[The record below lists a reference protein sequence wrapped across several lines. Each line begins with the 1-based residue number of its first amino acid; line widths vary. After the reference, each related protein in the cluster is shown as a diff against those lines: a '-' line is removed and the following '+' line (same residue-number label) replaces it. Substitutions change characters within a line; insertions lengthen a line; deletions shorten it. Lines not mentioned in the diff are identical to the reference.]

1 MTVPWHEM
9 TALALGGAID
19 SGEIDPVA
27 LTEHYLAR
35 IADADKD
42 HTVYIR
48 ATPERAQAE
57 ATAAAARAKAGVRR
71 SPLDG
76 VPISWKDLYD
86 TAGITTTGGSPL
98 LKDRVPLAD
107 AKVLAR
113 AARAGLVCLGKTT
126 MTELA
131 YSGLGINPS
140 MGTPINPFDSQTARA
155 PGGSSSGAAS
165 SVARGLAAAGIG
177 SDTGGSVRIPA
188 AWHGLV
194 GLKTSVG
201 AIPLEGVLPLWP
213 GVDTV
218 GPLTHNVADAA
229 ALFAILAARPAA
241 DLAGAKLDGCRLL
254 VADNFFWEDLED
266 GVDNVTGAAVK
277 SLEAAGAVVVQQHI
291 DALDGLIA
299 LGMGVASMMS
309 SDAYAV
315 WGETLESNPDVVYRP
330 VLERFRMGCDQD
342 AVEMMRIKRRLAEL
356 ATAYLD
362 ETTGFDAVLAP
373 TTPITPPPLD
383 PLIGGGDLYLKT
395 NMAALRNTR
404 VGNVFNLTALTV
416 PCGESDGLPVG
427 LMLMTEP
434 GRENAIL
441 RLGAAVESALA
452 HAIS

>member
-1 MTVPWHEM
+1 MTQPWHEM
-9 TALALGGAID
+9 TALALGAAID
-19 SGEIDPVA
+19 DGTIDPVA

-35 IADADKD
+35 IESDDTD

-48 ATPERAQAE
+48 TTPERALAE
-57 ATAAAARAKAGVRR
+57 ATAAAARAASGLRR

-86 TAGITTTGGSPL
+86 TAGTITTGGSSL
-98 LKDRVPLAD
+98 LKDRVPTAD
-107 AKVLAR
+107 AAVLAR
-113 AARAGLVCLGKTT
+113 ATRAGLVCLGKTT

-140 MGTPINPFDSQTARA
+140 MGTPVNPFDTETARV
-155 PGGSSSGAAS
+155 PGGSSSGAAA

-201 AIPLEGVLPLWP
+201 AIPLDGVLPLWP
-213 GVDTV
+213 GVDSV
-218 GPLTHNVADAA
+218 GPLVRDVADAA
-229 ALFAILAARPAA
+229 ALFAVLAARPAA
-241 DLAGAKLDGCRLL
+241 DLRGANMAGCRLL
-254 VADNFFWEDLED
+254 VADNFFWEDLQG
-266 GVDNVTGAAVK
+266 GVEAAATGAVAK
-277 SLEAAGAVVVQQHI
+277 LEAAGATI
-291 DALDGLIA
+291 ERRRIKALDGLLE

-342 AVEMMRIKRRLAEL
+342 AVEMVRIKHRLTAL
-356 ATAYLD
+356 ASDYLGETA
-362 ETTGFDAVLAP
+362 GFDATLAP
-373 TTPITPPPLD
+373 TTPITPAPLD
-383 PLIGGGDLYLKT
+383 ALVGGGDAYFKT
-395 NMAALRNTR
+395 NMMSLRNTR
-404 VGNVFNLTALTV
+404 VGNVFNLCGLTM
-416 PCGESDGLPVG
+416 PCGEVDGLPVG
-427 LMLMTEP
+427 LMVMTDP

-441 RLGAAVESALA
+441 RLGAAIETALVN
-452 HAIS
+452 